1 MRRPGLTQQ
10 AQLAA
15 IVLAGAALV
24 LEGCSTFQLTEAPFK
39 PKGKRLAVI
48 AGLTNSSSL
57 QAAQALA
64 DELARASQFQIM
76 PQKQVSQAIP
86 NYPQLIKGPYNSAYF
101 EIDVDYAKTDL
112 DRVKQL
118 HKNLGT
124 DYLYVLWAPSV
135 TSNGQR
141 SLFSKPYSTMQ
152 VIAQL
157 YEFPGG
163 KEVGHG
169 SYMMRIN
176 GEKNEIVR
184 DDLSTCRERIGR
196 EDTDAKVSDE
206 YDGSRLTM
214 RSSQT

>member
-1 MRRPGLTQQ
+1 MRQAFLT
-10 AQLAA
+10 ALL
-15 IVLAGAALV
+15 LAGAALV
-24 LEGCSTFQLTEAPFK
+24 LEGCFTFQLTEEPFK

-48 AGLTNSSSL
+48 AGLTNPSSL
-57 QAAQALA
+57 QAAHALT
-64 DELARASQFQIM
+64 DELGKASQFQIM
-76 PQKQVSQAIP
+76 PQKQVAQAIP

-141 SLFSKPYSTMQ
+141 SLFSKPYSMMQ

-169 SYMMRIN
+169 TYMMRIDD
-176 GEKNEIVR
+176 EKKEIVR
-184 DDLSTCRERIGR
+184 DDLQHVTKELA
-196 EDTDAKVSDE
+196 EKTHMLK
-206 YDGSRLTM
+206 
-214 RSSQT
+214 

>member
-1 MRRPGLTQQ
+1 MVGVAFL
-10 AQLAA
+10 
-15 IVLAGAALV
+15 LV
-24 LEGCSTFQLTEAPFK
+24 GCSTFQLTEEPLK

-48 AGLTNSSSL
+48 AGLTNPTSL
-57 QAAQALA
+57 QAAHALT
-64 DELARASQFQIM
+64 DELGKASQFQVM
-76 PQKQVSQAIP
+76 PQKQVAQAIS

-112 DRVKQL
+112 YQVKQL

-141 SLFSKPYSTMQ
+141 SLFSKPYSMMQ

-169 SYMMRIN
+169 TYMIKMSM
-176 GEKNEIVR
+176 GKN
-184 DDLSTCRERIGR
+184 DGGR
-196 EDTDAKVSDE
+196 AGVGPE
-206 YDGSRLTM
+206 
-214 RSSQT
+214 

>member
-1 MRRPGLTQQ
+1 MRRSGQ
-10 AQLAA
+10 AFLAA
-15 IVLAGAALV
+15 LIMVGVAFLLV
-24 LEGCSTFQLTEAPFK
+24 GCSTFQLTEEPFK

-48 AGLTNSSSL
+48 AGLTNPTSL
-57 QAAQALA
+57 QAAHALT
-64 DELARASQFQIM
+64 DELGKASQFQVM
-76 PQKQVSQAIP
+76 PQKQVAQAIS

-112 DRVKQL
+112 YQVKQL

-141 SLFSKPYSTMQ
+141 SLFSKPYSMMQ

-169 SYMMRIN
+169 TYMMRIDD
-176 GEKNEIVR
+176 EKKEIVR
-184 DDLSTCRERIGR
+184 DDLQHVTKELA
-196 EDTDAKVSDE
+196 EKTHMLK
-206 YDGSRLTM
+206 
-214 RSSQT
+214 